1 MSESVTIIR
10 TRDAS
15 ASKNMTNAYHKLRG
29 CGVGGGGTIL
39 PNIGLGTEAPIGSYQ
54 DLEVLTIPENPVI
67 FCIF

>member
-1 MSESVTIIR
+1 M
-10 TRDAS
+10 
-15 ASKNMTNAYHKLRG
+15 KNMTNAYHKLRG
-29 CGVGGGGTIL
+29 CGVGGGGGGGGGGGAIL